1 MVIRVDHEHEE
12 LKALNLVLKSVCKK
26 RVRLSSVTSALYCV
40 LISQRHNQ
48 TSFSKTCI
56 KYLLREVFSFYL
68 NIFQGSY
75 IFLRFLPPMFLIL

>member
-56 KYLLREVFSFYL
+56 KYLLREVVLLSL
-68 NIFQGSY
+68 IIFKVHI